1 MGRPLQSQAPSVLFE
16 ITASNT
22 LLETRA
28 PGYRA
33 VPGEER
39 GEFGFVAV
47 FAARLGL
54 DAARVELVSIA
65 AGAVVL
71 QVMRWHL

>member
-1 MGRPLQSQAPSVLFE
+1 MLFE

-22 LLETRA
+22 LLETQA

-47 FAARLGL
+47 FAALLGRPRRGPSAIIL
-54 DAARVELVSIA
+54 PAFLYIWRIPIDAANVSDE
-65 AGAVVL
+65 
-71 QVMRWHL
+71 